1 MLCNI
6 SYHIIYRA
14 YNVLLAMFDR
24 IQPRYAE
31 NVSPSTPSANGALFS
46 DTTMHCVIPLRCE
59 QGLRASLIPLS
70 V

>member
-1 MLCNI
+1 
-6 SYHIIYRA
+6 
-14 YNVLLAMFDR
+14 MFDW
-24 IQPRYAE
+24 IQPRHAE
-31 NVSPSTPSANGALFS
+31 NVGPSTPSVNGALLS